1 MSKNSLFEALLPIM
15 EKCINDARCRDLEGW
30 HPAFDIEFLEDLIA
44 GALPEEKL
52 EEYREHLA
60 QCPLCRD
67 EMALHARC
75 GTLQDAQRS
84 VMPMQPSRPAASNSA
99 ASNSAAS
106 NSAASNSAASN
117 SPASNSPASN
127 SPASNSPASNSPA
140 SRSETCHHVRARA
153 WFSFLGLAT
162 CGGLAMLCAPLLMQ
176 EQDPEKKIANML
188 ESQIAPKES
197 SDVLEQTPG
206 ASEQDSDF
214 LHSEYVTEAPQ
225 AVPSEFSDTQND
237 LYAKPKEEKIRILRE
252 LRASILPEDRM
263 PEWTL
268 AALGFPLCG
277 QSSDRE
283 FPPMDARLQN
293 LNELFRVALAN
304 DPEEAGLYLE
314 YAAFLL
320 YTADQPELAK
330 QVLET
335 LPAETLNDRQKR
347 DCAKLTALTLFTLR
361 KFEEAVPYFEEAAQA
376 SQQTADKLDLA
387 AALYAAEEKER
398 ALTLLRELKEE
409 VTAPE
414 TLRQIQRVI
423 EETSENSK
431 PQK

>member
-99 ASNSAAS
+99 
-106 NSAASNSAASN
+106 
-117 SPASNSPASN
+117 
-127 SPASNSPASNSPA
+127 ASNSPASNSPA

>member
-84 VMPMQPSRPAASNSA
+84 VMPMQPSRPAASNS
-99 ASNSAAS
+99 
-106 NSAASNSAASN
+106 
-117 SPASNSPASN
+117 
-127 SPASNSPASNSPA
+127 PASNSPA

-188 ESQIAPKES
+188 ELESQIAPEES

-237 LYAKPKEEKIRILRE
+237 VYAKPKEEKIRILRE

-304 DPEEAGLYLE
+304 APEEAGLYLE

-414 TLRQIQRVI
+414 TLRQIQRVL